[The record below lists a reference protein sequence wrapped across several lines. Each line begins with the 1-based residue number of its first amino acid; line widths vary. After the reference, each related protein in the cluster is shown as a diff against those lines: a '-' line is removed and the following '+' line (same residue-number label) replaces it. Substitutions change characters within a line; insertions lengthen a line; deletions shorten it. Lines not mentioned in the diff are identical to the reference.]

1 MHRSGGIILPVTALP
16 SEYGIGDLGAGARRF
31 LDFLADAGQ
40 SCWQILPM
48 GQPSGGASGQA
59 SDIKIVAEKI
69 LDTRR
74 KLNEYL
80 ARNTG
85 QPLEVIEADTERDH
99 WMSVEEAKAYGLID
113 EVVTSRA

>member
-48 GQPSGGASGQA
+48 GQPSGGASPYQTDSAFACIRHGSTQRGW
-59 SDIKIVAEKI
+59 SK
-69 LDTRR
+69 R
-74 KLNEYL
+74 
-80 ARNTG
+80 G
-85 QPLEVIEADTERDH
+85 
-99 WMSVEEAKAYGLID
+99 
-113 EVVTSRA
+113 

>member
-48 GQPSGGASGQA
+48 GQQIG
-59 SDIKIVAEKI
+59 
-69 LDTRR
+69 
-74 KLNEYL
+74 
-80 ARNTG
+80 
-85 QPLEVIEADTERDH
+85 
-99 WMSVEEAKAYGLID
+99 
-113 EVVTSRA
+113 RAHV